1 MSEHPTLAHD
11 IAPDPAE
18 TLAAPDGFVDAETP
32 EPEPPDP
39 AETTELPP
47 LRVFPELAVSGA
59 TAAVLLMCVYSVLC
73 IFWPAALGGR
83 ANPAATPVGAKP
95 AWYFLFLDAF
105 LQLVPPVVGTVAVFG
120 TLVLFVAWPFI
131 DRRPTRRP
139 RERLVTLA
147 LGVLVLLVT
156 AILTYAGWVSS
167 R

>member
-1 MSEHPTLAHD
+1 MSEYLTADHSV
-11 IAPDPAE
+11 APDAPDAPE
-18 TLAAPDGFVDAETP
+18 PLDAAAPDAAPGAT
-32 EPEPPDP
+32 EPPTP
-39 AETTELPP
+39 S
-47 LRVFPELAVSGA
+47 LRVFPDLAISAA

-73 IFWPAALGGR
+73 ILWPAALGVR

-105 LQLVPPVVGTVAVFG
+105 LQLVPPVVGTVTLFG

-139 RERLVTLA
+139 RERLLVLA
-147 LGVLVLLVT
+147 LGALVLFVT
-156 AILTYAGWVSS
+156 TLLTYVGWVSS